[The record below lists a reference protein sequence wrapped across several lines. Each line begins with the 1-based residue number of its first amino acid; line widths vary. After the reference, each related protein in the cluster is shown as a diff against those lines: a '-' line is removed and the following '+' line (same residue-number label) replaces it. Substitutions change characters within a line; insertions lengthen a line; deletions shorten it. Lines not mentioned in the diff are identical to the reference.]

1 MYATGC
7 KQRSDESK
15 FWRNRLIILYHHN
28 NQHQTFLKQINE
40 RGQRC
45 VFFLEQTSDTHED
58 ERQELETK
66 KERLNCIRKKVII
79 ITGKSLTKS

>member
-1 MYATGC
+1 MC
-7 KQRSDESK
+7 
-15 FWRNRLIILYHHN
+15 I
-28 NQHQTFLKQINE
+28 FL
-40 RGQRC
+40 G
-45 VFFLEQTSDTHED
+45 QTSDTHED